1 MTHMASHEIAQIR
14 QTVAML
20 QPGAETSLPR
30 EDVLRM
36 VSEIKRLQQDLVTLT
51 TGLRTLLDHV
61 APPSDAI
68 R

>member
-20 QPGAETSLPR
+20 QPGSETRLPR

-36 VSEIKRLQQDLVTLT
+36 ISQINRLERDLMSLT
-51 TGLRTLLDHV
+51 NGLRTLLDQT
-61 APPSDAI
+61 PSSTS
-68 R
+68 

>member
-20 QPGAETSLPR
+20 QPGSKTRLPR

-36 VSEIKRLQQDLVTLT
+36 VAEINRLQRDLMSLT
-51 TGLRTLLDHV
+51 NGLQTLLDKT
-61 APPSDAI
+61 PSPTS
-68 R
+68 